1 MYFCEYK
8 EEVKMGAYVFFGG
21 GTVEVTQKALAE
33 CLGITPRQVRNLKQ
47 EGLFQ
52 LKEGQKKYNLEKC
65 IQEYIQFKVND
76 ETGRRTV
83 VDKEKVSA
91 EHEEVKKEIS
101 ALKLRK
107 LRRELHESA
116 DVESYLMD
124 MLLSFRSRL
133 EALPQKAAMQIMGV
147 TDLNEV
153 IAVLRKIV
161 AEALNELSDY
171 DPDKIDGQQQG
182 TYEQDIEDLEDG
194 EEDGV
199 DEPEE

>member
-1 MYFCEYK
+1 M
-8 EEVKMGAYVFFGG
+8 
-21 GTVEVTQKALAE
+21 EVTQKALAE

-52 LKEGQKKYNLEKC
+52 LKDGQKKYNLEKC

-83 VDKEKVSA
+83 VDKDKVSA

-147 TDLNEV
+147 ADLNEV

-194 EEDGV
+194 EEDEV

>member
-1 MYFCEYK
+1 MD
-8 EEVKMGAYVFFGG
+8 
-21 GTVEVTQKALAE
+21 VTQKMLAE

-47 EGLFQ
+47 DGLFQ
-52 LKEGQKKYNLEKC
+52 LPAGEKKYKLEKC
-65 IQEYIQFKVND
+65 IQEYIQYKVSD
-76 ETGRRTV
+76 ETGRHRGL
-83 VDKEKVSA
+83 DKEKVSA
-91 EHEEVKKEIS
+91 EHEQVKKEIS

-133 EALPQKAAMQIMGV
+133 EALPQKAAMQIMGL
-147 TDLNEV
+147 TDLNEM

-161 AEALNELSDY
+161 AEALNELAEY

-194 EEDGV
+194 EEDEV

>member
-1 MYFCEYK
+1 M
-8 EEVKMGAYVFFGG
+8 
-21 GTVEVTQKALAE
+21 EVTQKALAE

-52 LKEGQKKYNLEKC
+52 LKDGQKKYNLEKC

-76 ETGRRTV
+76 ETGRRAV
-83 VDKEKVSA
+83 VDKERVSA

-124 MLLSFRSRL
+124 MLLAFRSRL
-133 EALPQKAAMQIMGV
+133 EGMPQKMAMQIIDV
-147 TDLNEV
+147 KDINE
-153 IAVLRKIV
+153 IIGILRKGV
-161 AEALNELSDY
+161 SEALNELAGY
-171 DPDKIDGQQQG
+171 DPDAIDGQQQG
-182 TYEQDIEDLEDG
+182 TYEEDIEDLEN
-194 EEDGV
+194 EE
-199 DEPEE
+199 EE

>member
-1 MYFCEYK
+1 M
-8 EEVKMGAYVFFGG
+8 
-21 GTVEVTQKALAE
+21 EVTQKALAE

-52 LKEGQKKYNLEKC
+52 LKAGAKKYNLEKC

-83 VDKEKVSA
+83 VDKEKISA

-124 MLLSFRSRL
+124 MLLSFRNRL
-133 EALPQKAAMQIMGV
+133 ESLPQKLAMQVMGV
-147 TDLNEV
+147 TDLNEA
-153 IAVLRKIV
+153 ISASRKLV
-161 AEALNELSDY
+161 TEALNELSEY
-171 DPDKIDGQQQG
+171 DPDEIDGQQQG
-182 TYEQDIEDLEDG
+182 TYEQDIEDLENDG
-194 EEDGV
+194 EIED
-199 DEPEE
+199 ESEE

>member
-1 MYFCEYK
+1 
-8 EEVKMGAYVFFGG
+8 
-21 GTVEVTQKALAE
+21 VEVTQKALAE

-52 LKEGQKKYNLEKC
+52 LKDGQKKYSLEKC

-83 VDKEKVSA
+83 VDKDKASA

-101 ALKLRK
+101 VLKLRK

-116 DVESYLMD
+116 DVEAYLMD